1 MNTRR
6 KPTRI
11 VEENDVHGEIPPKV
25 EQDKQ
30 GPQGSQGYQG
40 VHGDHVPILEGGNNV
55 PVVAPEFSNSDI
67 REAMLVL
74 ARGMTT

>member
-1 MNTRR
+1 M
-6 KPTRI
+6 
-11 VEENDVHGEIPPKV
+11 HGEIPPKV

>member
-25 EQDKQ
+25 EQVSQ
-30 GPQGSQGYQG
+30 CSQGVQG
-40 VHGDHVPILEGGNNV
+40 DQVPIVEGGNDATVV
-55 PVVAPEFSNSDI
+55 PPEFSNSDI